1 MTAITMT
8 GGQAVV
14 ESLKVN
20 DCGNLL
26 KALDVG
32 IKKDGPFLIEIIF

>member
-1 MTAITMT
+1 MTAIAMT

-20 DCGNLL
+20 DV
-26 KALDVG
+26 DTVVG
-32 IKKDGPFLIEIIF
+32 LIG